1 MEDSMY
7 LSTIELNLN
16 HSNQGHT
23 YSNDSWLGKW
33 NMKLDD
39 ESQSK
44 KQMEHESQSKNNR
57 GEIQR
62 KIRLEISVIHRSEN
76 FDFPSLKKTSI
87 FEMFANNSIMDNNWA
102 EADKNTMI
110 AIGILLE
117 WLGTRIIWNN

>member
-1 MEDSMY
+1 
-7 LSTIELNLN
+7 
-16 HSNQGHT
+16 
-23 YSNDSWLGKW
+23 
-33 NMKLDD
+33 MKLDD